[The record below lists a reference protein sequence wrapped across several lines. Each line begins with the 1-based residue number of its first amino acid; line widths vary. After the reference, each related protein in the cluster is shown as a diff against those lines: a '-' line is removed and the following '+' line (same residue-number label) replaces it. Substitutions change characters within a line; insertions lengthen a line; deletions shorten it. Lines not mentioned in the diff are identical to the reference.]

1 MPQSEQLKIKGE
13 VTLTATSKDGS
24 TRKEVVRNL
33 VVNEGLNLI
42 AAKLFNKGGV
52 PYKNAVSETTALT
65 DLTYFAGKKNNDW
78 AYDISEIVVGTNDT
92 PQAVTNVFAEEI
104 LKGQKISK
112 RWDNG
117 KVDNVSPSNA
127 FYVQADYDATV
138 ADTLMESPTSSTA
151 VAIKEVLLV
160 AAAYDSPSD
169 ANPNKKLVARTKL
182 KNDQGFLKFT
192 SDRLTVA
199 WKLQIGV

>member
-33 VVNEGLNLI
+33 VVNEGLNLL
-42 AAKLFNKGGV
+42 AAKLFNKGGT
-52 PYKNAVSETTALT
+52 PYKHATDETTSLT
-65 DLTYFAGKKNNDW
+65 DLVYFKGKKDNNW
-78 AYDISEIVVGTNDT
+78 AYDISEIVVGTNDI
-92 PQAVTNVFAEEI
+92 PQAVTDVYAEEI

-117 KVDNVSPSNA
+117 KVDNVLPSNA
-127 FYVQADYDATV
+127 FYVQADYDATD
-138 ADTLMESPTSSTA
+138 ADTLTDSGGTA

-160 AAAYDSPSD
+160 AAAYDSPTD